1 MLSVA
6 QSCPSCWR
14 VEGGGGR
21 GQQEQ
26 GQLDVAKVRARC
38 SRCLSVSR
46 PAMLVVPPTPD
57 PVEDAIRVY
66 NELIQA
72 PVYTRATVLHSGN
85 SISECSSLLRQGQF

>member
-1 MLSVA
+1 
-6 QSCPSCWR
+6 
-14 VEGGGGR
+14 
-21 GQQEQ
+21 
-26 GQLDVAKVRARC
+26 
-38 SRCLSVSR
+38 
-46 PAMLVVPPTPD
+46 MLVVPPTPD